1 MERIEKYQEIIIGY
15 LQEYANTFTGAPAKV
30 ENLVIVDKEHHHY
43 LLLRVGWHRK
53 KFIHFC
59 LFHFDIKD
67 EKVWIQQN
75 ETEELVGDELVSR
88 GIRKEDIVLGF
99 QPEHVRPHTGFAAA

>member
-1 MERIEKYQEIIIGY
+1 MERIAKYQQIILDY
-15 LQEYANTFTGAPAKV
+15 LREYAETFTGAPAQV
-30 ENLVIVDKEHHHY
+30 DTMVIADKEQHHY
-43 LLLRVGWHRK
+43 LLLRVGWQGK

-67 EKVWIQQN
+67 GKIWIQQN
-75 ETEELVGDELVSR
+75 ETEELIGDELVKR
-88 GIRKEDIVLGF
+88 GVKREEIVLGF